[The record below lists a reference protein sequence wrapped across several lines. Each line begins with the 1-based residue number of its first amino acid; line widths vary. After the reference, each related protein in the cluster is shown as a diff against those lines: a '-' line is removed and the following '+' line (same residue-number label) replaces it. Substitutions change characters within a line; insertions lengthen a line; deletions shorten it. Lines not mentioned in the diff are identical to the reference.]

1 MRANL
6 LAAVAAV
13 LPLVAICAVSVAH
26 AEPGSATAR
35 ASVVGGKEA
44 VSGQF
49 PWMAF
54 IVVSEGE
61 ELLTCSGSVIAP
73 RVVLTAAHCVL
84 NEETGAL
91 RSAASYSVVTGVVNW
106 TSPERQVSTVTRL
119 IPYPKFGTAAGGF
132 GDAAVL
138 ALAAPTTLP
147 SIPLAKGTRFLRRGT
162 RARVMGWG
170 DTRYEQKRPT
180 ETLMWG
186 KTVVEGTPCEGYWG
200 RICVVDF
207 PRFEVGVCSGDSG
220 SPIVAFDRK
229 RGWVEFGIAQA
240 VFYKCTP
247 RRPQLFTRT
256 DLLAK
261 WIAGRVAKIEAQP

>member
-6 LAAVAAV
+6 IAAVAAV
-13 LPLVAICAVSVAH
+13 LPLLAICAVSLAH
-26 AEPGSATAR
+26 AESGDATAR

-44 VSGQF
+44 TPGAY

-54 IVVSEGE
+54 IVISEGE

-73 RVVLTAAHCVL
+73 KVVLTAAHCVL

-138 ALAAPTTLP
+138 ALATPTASP

-170 DTRYEQKRPT
+170 DTHYEQKRPT
-180 ETLMWG
+180 ESLMWG

-207 PRFEVGVCSGDSG
+207 PRFAVGVCSGDSG

-261 WIAGRVAKIEAQP
+261 WIAGRVAKVEAG